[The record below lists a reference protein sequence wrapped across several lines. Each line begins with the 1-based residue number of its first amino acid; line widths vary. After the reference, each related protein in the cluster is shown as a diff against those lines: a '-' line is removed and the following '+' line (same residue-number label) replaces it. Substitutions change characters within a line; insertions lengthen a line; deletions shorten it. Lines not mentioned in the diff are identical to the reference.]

1 MLNIFQ
7 IEDEL
12 LALQKKLKVT
22 EDEVDKYSEAL
33 KDAQDKLEMSEKKA
47 GDVSWSQ
54 AICNAL
60 TTPWWNTATSN
71 LEHCEGNS
79 QIKGFLVKISDIDVH
94 TWLKFK

>member
-1 MLNIFQ
+1 MIFLIPVTLNFFQ

-47 GDVSWSQ
+47 GDVS
-54 AICNAL
+54 
-60 TTPWWNTATSN
+60 
-71 LEHCEGNS
+71 
-79 QIKGFLVKISDIDVH
+79 
-94 TWLKFK
+94 